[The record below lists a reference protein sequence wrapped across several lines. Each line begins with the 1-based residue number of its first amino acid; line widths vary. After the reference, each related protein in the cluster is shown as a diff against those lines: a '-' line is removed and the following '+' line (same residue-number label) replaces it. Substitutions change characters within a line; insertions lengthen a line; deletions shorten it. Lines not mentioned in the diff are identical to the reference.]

1 LGSAHESEGWR
12 KVNIGQRVVEIV
24 IKGHDASVAAFRSL
38 QANAA
43 ASKQKIA
50 DLANEVPGLSRAL
63 SLVTNPLV
71 AAAAAI
77 VGLATAAFRAAKANI
92 ELGASFQDMS
102 NRTELSVESLAKW
115 KFIAEQN
122 GASLDDFERSFRKLR
137 QTMADAISGDAAALK
152 IFETLGVD
160 AKDAATGGMRDL
172 ETVML
177 EIGQAVR
184 QYGVSSLQG
193 AAAQDA
199 LGRGSSA
206 LVAIIKQQTGALAAQ
221 SAEAEIFSSN
231 MTTAWAASADAADDA
246 GARYKFALDNLR
258 AKAMPDMS
266 GIKNAWTELVV
277 MMTNAK
283 GWADLQ
289 KVEEDQARAAATAVG
304 EAYTGSLI
312 SGLVDGVTSGASSDN
327 SKALADAI
335 LGDEDALKAE
345 IAARIKADAE
355 AATQQALV
363 DMASAM
369 APEATIQVPIKFDY
383 YTQAEN
389 VKKETDA
396 LLAEAIGV
404 DIDGVLNVPVVL
416 AVDEKA
422 MASAIE
428 EMQIFQDA
436 ALSMKYGLEQ
446 IGSAAI
452 EAFASGEAGAF
463 KLGDA
468 IRDMVTRAIADAIA
482 KFIVL
487 KIVSMFE
494 GGGTIPNPGGGGG
507 LPAGM
512 PNALGG
518 RIPRAAFGY
527 AVPDGPRGRDSMLI
541 AAMPGEE
548 VINRQL
554 SQRLDRFI
562 SSMEFGAAVSPFA
575 MPGAGGGRGN
585 VIINFEVGRPVGVLD
600 ALSYGEVAATA
611 ARKVAE
617 RTI

>member
-1 LGSAHESEGWR
+1 
-12 KVNIGQRVVEIV
+12 
-24 IKGHDASVAAFRSL
+24 
-38 QANAA
+38 
-43 ASKQKIA
+43 
-50 DLANEVPGLSRAL
+50 
-63 SLVTNPLV
+63 
-71 AAAAAI
+71 
-77 VGLATAAFRAAKANI
+77 
-92 ELGASFQDMS
+92 
-102 NRTELSVESLAKW
+102 
-115 KFIAEQN
+115 
-122 GASLDDFERSFRKLR
+122 
-137 QTMADAISGDAAALK
+137 
-152 IFETLGVD
+152 
-160 AKDAATGGMRDL
+160 
-172 ETVML
+172 
-177 EIGQAVR
+177 
-184 QYGVSSLQG
+184 
-193 AAAQDA
+193 
-199 LGRGSSA
+199 
-206 LVAIIKQQTGALAAQ
+206 
-221 SAEAEIFSSN
+221 

-345 IAARIKADAE
+345 IAARIKSDAE

-369 APEATIQVPIKFDY
+369 APAVTIQAPIKFDFY
-383 YTQAEN
+383 AQAEN
-389 VKKETDA
+389 VKAETDA
-396 LLAEAIGV
+396 LLAEAMGV

-416 AVDEKA
+416 AVDEEA
-422 MASAIE
+422 MAGAIE
-428 EMQIFQDA
+428 EMQILDDA
-436 ALSMKYGLEQ
+436 ALSLKSGLEQ
-446 IGSAAI
+446 AGAAAI
-452 EAFASGEAGAF
+452 SAFMTGKSGAAEFAN
-463 KLGDA
+463 A
-468 IRDMVTRAIADAIA
+468 IRTMVTQAIAEAIA
-482 KFIVL
+482 KFIIL
-487 KIVSMFE
+487 KIIGMDK
-494 GGGTIPNPGGGGG
+494 GGEVPSGPKTM
-507 LPAGM
+507 GM
-512 PNALGG
+512 PELALGG
-518 RIPRAAFGY
+518 SIPHAAGGY

-575 MPGAGGGRGN
+575 MSGAGGGRGN
-585 VIINFEVGRPVGVLD
+585 VIVNFEVGRPVGVLD

-611 ARKVAE
+611 ARKAAE

>member
-1 LGSAHESEGWR
+1 M
-12 KVNIGQRVVEIV
+12 NIGQRVVEIV
-24 IKGHDASVAAFRSL
+24 IKGHDASAAAFKSL
-38 QANAA
+38 T
-43 ASKQKIA
+43 ASTKEAKNKLRELA
-50 DLANEVPGLSRAL
+50 DEVPGLSRAL
-63 SLVTNPLV
+63 ALVTNPLV

-92 ELGASFQDMS
+92 ELGASFEDMS
-102 NRTELSVESLAKW
+102 NRTELSVESLARW
-115 KFIAEQN
+115 KYIAEQN
-122 GASLDDFERSFRKLR
+122 GASIGDFEMSFRKLR

-246 GARYKFALDNLR
+246 GARYKSALDNLR

-277 MMTNAK
+277 MMTNAE

-335 LGDEDALKAE
+335 LGDEDALKAK

-355 AATQQALV
+355 AAIQKALV
-363 DMASAM
+363 KMSSSV
-369 APEATIQVPIKFDY
+369 APEVTMPVVVKHDY
-383 YTQAEN
+383 YQKAEDVQAEI
-389 VKKETDA
+389 DA
-396 LLAEAIGV
+396 MLAKTAAQLAEAMDV
-404 DIDGVLNVPVVL
+404 DINGTINVPVVL
-416 AVDEKA
+416 AVDED
-422 MASAIE
+422 AIAAITE
-428 EMQIFQDA
+428 EMQILDDA
-436 ALSMKYGLEQ
+436 ALSLKSGLEQ
-446 IGSAAI
+446 AGAAAI
-452 EAFASGEAGAF
+452 SAFMTGKAGAAEF
-463 KLGDA
+463 ANA
-468 IRDMVTRAIADAIA
+468 IRTLVTQAIAEAIA
-482 KFIVL
+482 KFIIL
-487 KIVSMFE
+487 KILGMAK
-494 GGGTIPNPGGGGG
+494 GGEVPSGPKTM
-507 LPAGM
+507 GM
-512 PNALGG
+512 PELALGG
-518 RIPRAAFGY
+518 SIPHAAGGY

-575 MPGAGGGRGN
+575 MSGAGGGRGN
-585 VIINFEVGRPVGVLD
+585 VIVNFEVGRPVGVLD